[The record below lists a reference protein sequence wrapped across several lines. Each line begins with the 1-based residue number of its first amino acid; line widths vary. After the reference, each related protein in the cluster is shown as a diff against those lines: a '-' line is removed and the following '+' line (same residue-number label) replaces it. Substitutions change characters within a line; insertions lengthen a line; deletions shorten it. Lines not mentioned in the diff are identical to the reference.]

1 MARAEALQF
10 FQDGPDARLRYLPHQ
25 LLDLG
30 VDRLVLSGRKTG
42 GKTDGHN
49 DSGKRAR
56 QFHGNSVGRYPIK
69 TPQCGADTRV
79 CRVESHST
87 LIAWW
92 GGPLGPRGTPSPRF
106 SPDGSTL
113 APPRQA
119 DGGVG
124 RGPGGPPHQARRSRD
139 SAQLFMQFRG
149 PKAHPN
155 SHRIPGAVLPEIRRL
170 YQGLPRVYARE
181 FVVSPKRL
189 APALPPAPSPCPPLF
204 VAQNLQRLPP
214 QNAET

>member
-1 MARAEALQF
+1 MGNGAALF
-10 FQDGPDARLRYLPHQ
+10 APVLAPI
-25 LLDLG
+25 LD
-30 VDRLVLSGRKTG
+30 ST
-42 GKTDGHN
+42 
-49 DSGKRAR
+49 
-56 QFHGNSVGRYPIK
+56 
-69 TPQCGADTRV
+69 

-149 PKAHPN
+149 PKAHPDRK
-155 SHRIPGAVLPEIRRL
+155 S
-170 YQGLPRVYARE
+170 
-181 FVVSPKRL
+181 
-189 APALPPAPSPCPPLF
+189 
-204 VAQNLQRLPP
+204 
-214 QNAET
+214 